1 MSTFGKRLT
10 ELRKEKGLT
19 QKGLAEELSIT
30 KNTIS
35 VWERD
40 ARKPEFETLTNLC
53 SFFDVNMSY
62 LLGEEVERTGASP
75 DRADD
80 ETTARWALEDVVEDA
95 EPFIKKYMQ
104 LGDEARQMINAAISA
119 AYKYERANDGLFP
132 MGKQVRLMIDR
143 EEDTGET
150 EV

>member
-1 MSTFGKRLT
+1 MAKRLR
-10 ELRKEKGLT
+10 EPGPRL
-19 QKGLAEELSIT
+19 I
-30 KNTIS
+30 
-35 VWERD
+35 
-40 ARKPEFETLTNLC
+40 ARMMRQLH
-53 SFFDVNMSY
+53 
-62 LLGEEVERTGASP
+62 GG
-75 DRADD
+75 
-80 ETTARWALEDVVEDA
+80 RWEDVVEDA